1 MPDERT
7 TEERI
12 GRVTMPKWGLSMKTG
27 KIMEWVVEVGDEVER
42 GDDLA
47 EIDTD
52 KIAGTLESDHEGVLR
67 RVLVEAGSDAPVGCT
82 IAVVAPED
90 VPDSEIDAVVKEAEE
105 QLARGVAEGE
115 EGPRQQTVE
124 VAGRTISYT
133 TLGEGSGDGDGDGE
147 DEAIVLVHGY
157 GGDKNSWLFVQ
168 EPLSEGR
175 TVHALDLPGHGDS
188 AKDVGDGSLATLAD
202 TVTGFLDALGVQR
215 AHLVGH
221 SMGGAVVTAAAA
233 AAPERVRSLTLVSPA
248 GYGPEIDASYL
259 RGFASAA
266 SRRELK
272 PHLLKLFA
280 DPGLVNRQ
288 LVDDLLK
295 YKRLDGV
302 DGALRT
308 LLGTLLDGDEPALD
322 VAPLLARTTVPT
334 VVVWGRADQ
343 VIPVSNAE
351 SSDALKQHA
360 TVHVVDEAGHM
371 AQMETP
377 AAVVSAVQEAVQKAG
392 EQAAG
397 RA

>member
-1 MPDERT
+1 MADDRT
-7 TEERI
+7 NEDRI
-12 GRVTMPKWGLSMKTG
+12 GRVTMPKWGLSMKSG
-27 KIMEWVVEVGDEVER
+27 KIMEWVVEVGDEVEK

-67 RVLVEAGSDAPVGCT
+67 RVIVEAGADAPVGCT

-90 VPDSEIDAVVKEAEE
+90 VPDAEIDEVVKEAEE
-105 QLARGVAEGE
+105 QLARGVVEDE
-115 EGPRQQTVE
+115 DGPRQETVE
-124 VAGRTISYT
+124 VAGRAISYT
-133 TLGEGSGDGDGDGE
+133 TMGDGADDVV
-147 DEAIVLVHGY
+147 VLVHGY

-188 AKDVGDGSLATLAD
+188 AKDVGNGSLDTLAG
-202 TVTGFLDALGVQR
+202 TVIGFLDALGVRQ

-233 AAPERVRSLTLVSPA
+233 AAPDRVRSLTLVAPA
-248 GYGPEIDASYL
+248 GYGPELNAEYL
-259 RGFASAA
+259 RGFASAT

-272 PHLLKLFA
+272 PQLLKLFA
-280 DPGLVNRQ
+280 DSSLVNRQ

-302 DGALRT
+302 DRALET
-308 LLGTLLDGDEPALD
+308 LLGTLLDGDKPGID
-322 VAPLLARTTVPT
+322 VAPLLARADVPT
-334 VVVWGRADQ
+334 VAVWGRQDQ
-343 VIPVSNAE
+343 VIPLSNAE
-351 SSDALKQHA
+351 SVKQHA
-360 TVHVVDEAGHM
+360 TVHVVDGAGHM
-371 AQMETP
+371 PQMESP
-377 AAVVSAVQEAVQKAG
+377 AAVVSAVEEAT
-392 EQAAG
+392 G